1 MRFLLHKKNDSRKS
15 AKSGRFWLSFLFVS
29 LSYAWYSF
37 YAPSNDILWDDNYTE
52 AQQQAPESGKPIIL
66 FFTGKWCSPCQIMKH
81 QVWADNQVISAVNAG
96 VIPVMIDVDDKS
108 MTQTLAQ
115 YNVSVTPKTIVT
127 DSKGIV
133 LQEKE
138 EGISKTE
145 FLQMLEKAFNPTIE
159 IS

>member
-1 MRFLLHKKNDSRKS
+1 MILERVQNLVD
-15 AKSGRFWLSFLFVS
+15 SGRYSGCLSSLFH
-29 LSYAWYSF
+29 LCYAWYSF
-37 YAPSNDILWDDNYTE
+37 YAPSNDILWADNYTE
-52 AQQQAPESGKPIIL
+52 AQQQASESDKPIIL
-66 FFTGKWCSPCQIMKH
+66 FFTGKWCSPCQIIKR